1 VLDGNLI
8 GWAGFVSVFLC
19 CVSLLMLFA
28 CCFTPFFSHC
38 AAYDINSFSIKF
50 QENLTPSREEFC
62 PLAIFLHH

>member
-1 VLDGNLI
+1 
-8 GWAGFVSVFLC
+8 
-19 CVSLLMLFA
+19 LMLFA